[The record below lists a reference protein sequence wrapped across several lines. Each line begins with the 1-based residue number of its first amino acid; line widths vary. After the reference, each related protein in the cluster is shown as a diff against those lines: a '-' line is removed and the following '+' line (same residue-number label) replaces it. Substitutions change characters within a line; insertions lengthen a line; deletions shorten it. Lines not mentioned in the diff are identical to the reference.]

1 MPVDIH
7 ILIVDDQGTM
17 RSIVRQLLQ
26 QEGFRNISEAE
37 NGEDAF
43 RAMAELAGSPPDLII
58 CDLHMDKMDG
68 MAFVNCLRRGKDNTP
83 VLILTGEKDGLVL
96 DVTRQVGA
104 TKVLNKP
111 ISAPE
116 LAEEVRR
123 AIGFKEDQS
132 SL

>member
-1 MPVDIH
+1 
-7 ILIVDDQGTM
+7 M
-17 RSIVRQLLQ
+17 RSIIRQLLT
-26 QEGFRNISEAE
+26 QEGFSQISEAE
-37 NGEDAF
+37 NGEDALCVL
-43 RAMAELAGSPPDLII
+43 AEQRESPLDLII

-68 MAFVNCLRRGKDNTP
+68 MAFVNCLRRTKNNTP
-83 VLILTGEKDGLVL
+83 VLILTGEQDGLVL

-111 ISAPE
+111 ISAPA

-132 SL
+132 SA